1 MTITHPTP
9 TELHSTGLSSVQI
22 LPNNN
27 VLICSGRWGYTFE
40 ITPDNEIVWEY
51 KTPLR
56 GGNPVSQGDTLL
68 INDNLTFRFKRI
80 PTDYPAFEGKDLSP
94 KGWIELNPDSN
105 FCELILSVDEDGT
118 GTDLV
123 PKQFELSQNY
133 PNPFN
138 PLTHIAYA
146 LPTDE
151 FVNLTIY
158 NVLGRTITTLVNEQ
172 KHAGSYNVSFNA
184 FKLPSGV
191 YFYKL
196 IAGNYVSIKKMML
209 LK

>member
-1 MTITHPTP
+1 
-9 TELHSTGLSSVQI
+9 
-22 LPNNN
+22 
-27 VLICSGRWGYTFE
+27 
-40 ITPDNEIVWEY
+40 
-51 KTPLR
+51 
-56 GGNPVSQGDTLL
+56 
-68 INDNLTFRFKRI
+68 
-80 PTDYPAFEGKDLSP
+80 
-94 KGWIELNPDSN
+94 
-105 FCELILSVDEDGT
+105 LILSVNEDGT

-123 PKQFELSQNY
+123 PKQFEFY

-172 KHAGSYNVSFNA
+172 KHAGSYNVIFDASD
-184 FKLPSGV
+184 LSSGM

-196 IAGNYVSIKKMML
+196 TAGEYVNIKKML
-209 LK
+209 LVK